1 LIIDVIIPV
10 FNEESSIG
18 FVIRDIPH
26 RLVRNIYVCDNGST
40 DQSAEIASEAGAIV
54 LLESKKGYGAACLHA
69 VRYIADKS
77 KTEYPD
83 IVVFIDGDY
92 SDRASE
98 MDLLIQK
105 LKEDQLDLVI
115 GSRVL
120 GNAAQGS
127 LGVVQKFGNRLATW
141 LIRLL
146 FNYRYTDLGPFRAIR
161 FTKLLELDMKDKD
174 YGWTV
179 EMQVKAAQK
188 KFRVGEVAVSYHK
201 RIGKSKIS
209 GTLKGILGAGSKI
222 LYTIF
227 KSFVKG

>member
-69 VRYIADKS
+69 VRYI
-77 KTEYPD
+77 
-83 IVVFIDGDY
+83 DY